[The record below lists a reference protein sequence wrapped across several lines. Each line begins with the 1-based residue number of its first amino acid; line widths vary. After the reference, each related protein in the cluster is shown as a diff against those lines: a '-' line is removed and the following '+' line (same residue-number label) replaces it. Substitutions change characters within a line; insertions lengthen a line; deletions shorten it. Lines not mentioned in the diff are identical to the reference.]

1 MIPKNMPSMG
11 WLGQAG
17 LGGGTQIPE
26 LMGFIRRVG
35 LNAEFP
41 RNGAGN
47 GVSWGCS
54 ILSLELEDST

>member
-1 MIPKNMPSMG
+1 MIPRNVGRLG
-11 WLGQAG
+11 WAD
-17 LGGGTQIPE
+17 LGGGTQMPE
-26 LMGFIRRVG
+26 LVGFIRRVG